1 MIKRGRILKGIGG
14 FYYVKS
20 SDDTIYES
28 RASSLFRIRNL
39 TPTVGDYV
47 EFELTDD
54 NKAYIKD
61 IIDRK
66 NLFLRPPV
74 SNVDEVLLIVSIKEP
89 KYNTQLID
97 RMILLSRYN
106 GVEPKLI
113 INKSDL
119 DSVGASILA
128 KNYEE
133 AGFEVHVTSCDDKKS
148 IEEIKNLI
156 SKKTIVFMGTSG
168 VGKSTLISHLTDLK
182 LETGQVSKKTSR
194 GKHTTRHVEL
204 LEYNKD
210 SYIVD
215 TPGFSSLVLDFITD
229 IFELERLYF
238 EFENFGMCKFSNCM
252 HINEPQ
258 CVVKLALDEGKLAD
272 FRYQNYLYFNEE
284 ISKRR

>member
-1 MIKRGRILKGIGG
+1 MIEKGRILKGIGG

-20 SDDTIYES
+20 KDIIYES

-47 EFELTDD
+47 EFEITDD

-89 KYNTQLID
+89 NFNTQLID

-119 DSVGASILA
+119 DSSGASLLA

-133 AGFEVHVTSCDDKKS
+133 AGFEVHITSFDDKES
-148 IEEIKNLI
+148 LEEIKNLI

-215 TPGFSSLVLDFITD
+215 TPGFSSLALDFLSD
-229 IFELERLYF
+229 MYERERLYF
-238 EFENFGMCKFSNCM
+238 EFDQFVMCKFSNSI

-258 CVVKLALDEGKLAD
+258 CAVKSALGNGELKE

-284 ISKRR
+284 ISNRR

>member
-1 MIKRGRILKGIGG
+1 MIKKGRILKGIGG

-133 AGFEVHVTSCDDKKS
+133 AGFKVHLTSYDDKKS
-148 IEEIKNLI
+148 IEEIKDLI

-215 TPGFSSLVLDFITD
+215 TPGFSSLVLDFIAD
-229 IFELERLYF
+229 IFELESLYF
-238 EFENFGMCKFSNCM
+238 EFENFGMCKFSNCI

-258 CVVKLALDEGKLAD
+258 CVVKSALEDGKLSK